1 MATNSAQSDS
11 WGGGLSL
18 KAWGIP
24 YWQNQHRSRT
34 EVDAPL
40 SRLNSLL
47 TLTSRTASGP
57 QPDGSA
63 ELCSGDLNVHQ
74 LSFARE
80 ERSLAQPR
88 WPPARAQRLQHARQS
103 RSMRPRSS
111 PRMPLRGPSS
121 TRSNVLRGGLE
132 LRLDGER
139 SARTVAARGWKPRA
153 LRRGCASV
161 PACSGRFRQQTRPCL
176 ENRPG
181 PHRTH

>member
-1 MATNSAQSDS
+1 M
-11 WGGGLSL
+11 

-74 LSFARE
+74 LSFDELCSR
-80 ERSLAQPR
+80 RTL
-88 WPPARAQRLQHARQS
+88 ARAATLA
-103 RSMRPRSS
+103 P
-111 PRMPLRGPSS
+111 S
-121 TRSNVLRGGLE
+121 TRP
-132 LRLDGER
+132 
-139 SARTVAARGWKPRA
+139 K
-153 LRRGCASV
+153 AS
-161 PACSGRFRQQTRPCL
+161 TRPPKPL
-176 ENRPG
+176 DEAKKLPKNAPERPIID
-181 PHRTH
+181 